1 MKYCLLLVCGVYIM
15 LGSCAAPSYA
25 WSSGRSHRSVASYDG
40 GSADVDKMDQA
51 ELFAAPH
58 GQIANERM
66 MIYNAN
72 MTLKVKSSAETNT
85 AIESIAAKYQG
96 YIVSTSNYNSILRV
110 KADQLNAAL
119 ADIALLGKVTSKTVK
134 ADDVMNAYT
143 DLGIRLDN
151 AEKARARYLEL
162 LARAENV
169 QAALLVEK
177 ELERL
182 NTEIDMLKGNRKNL
196 EHLEAYSTISVRINE
211 KEKLG
216 VLGYVFVGLYKGVR
230 WLFVRG

>member
-1 MKYCLLLVCGVYIM
+1 MKYWLLLVCGVYMM
-15 LGSCAAPSYA
+15 LNSCTTPVRA
-25 WSSGRSHRSVASYDG
+25 WSSDSSKRSIARYDG
-40 GSADVDKMDQA
+40 GSADMDRMDRA
-51 ELFAAPH
+51 ELFAQSH

-72 MTLKVKSSAETNT
+72 ITLKVKSSAETNA
-85 AIESIAAKYQG
+85 AIEGIAARYQG
-96 YIVSTSNYNSILRV
+96 YVLSTSNYNSMLRV

-119 ADIALLGKVTSKTVK
+119 SDIALLGKVTSKTVSG
-134 ADDVMNAYT
+134 DDVINAYT

-162 LARAENV
+162 LAKAENV

-196 EHLEAYSTISVRINE
+196 EHLEAFSTINVRIDE